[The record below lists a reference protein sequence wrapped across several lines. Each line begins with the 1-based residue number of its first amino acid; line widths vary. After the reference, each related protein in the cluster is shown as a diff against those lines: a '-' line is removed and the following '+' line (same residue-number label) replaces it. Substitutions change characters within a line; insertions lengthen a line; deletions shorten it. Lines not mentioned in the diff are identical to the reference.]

1 MMQETPRK
9 KTNQVTPYMTRG
21 EAQG

>member
-1 MMQETPRK
+1 MQETPRK